1 MYWNN
6 LEVDTRAYP
15 VRCPGC
21 DAEKWQDTDWET
33 GLVYCFRCGW
43 YEGDDDTEEG
53 KHSWGPRV

>member
-15 VRCPGC
+15 ARCPGC

-43 YEGDDDTEEG
+43 YEGDDDTG
-53 KHSWGPRV
+53 GGNQR